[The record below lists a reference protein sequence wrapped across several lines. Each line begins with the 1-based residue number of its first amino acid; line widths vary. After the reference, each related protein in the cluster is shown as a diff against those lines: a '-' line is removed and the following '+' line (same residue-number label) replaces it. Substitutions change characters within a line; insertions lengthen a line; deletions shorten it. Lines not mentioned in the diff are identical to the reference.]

1 MIHLLQARVPLL
13 IYFTVT
19 VMSAGGRVALLNSNR
34 TECDS
39 MMLSLD
45 DNFSFDQSLEMWLVF
60 VRFYVTIQL
69 KSYEQYDNI
78 ASNTCSENAVFTLN
92 NQLSGF
98 VSSDT
103 TSDNLRDFG

>member
-1 MIHLLQARVPLL
+1 
-13 IYFTVT
+13 
-19 VMSAGGRVALLNSNR
+19 
-34 TECDS
+34 

-45 DNFSFDQSLEMWLVF
+45 DNFRFDQSLEMWLVF
-60 VRFYVTIQL
+60 VRFYATIQL
-69 KSYEQYDNI
+69 KSYEHNDNL
-78 ASNTCSENAVFTLN
+78 ASNTCSENAVFTLK